1 MSRRNVCANACERLG
16 KKEQPKTVA
25 RTMELRFREA
35 AAADISRF
43 VAGYVEGFFELYSD
57 TGIWSEEI
65 ILQSIRSNGKKL
77 FYDLYDAVE
86 LRLSARR
93 ILGRKQRKRGWQ
105 ESRFHV
111 GTRLVIVSFS
121 EDRKAGVRYV
131 EAISIDR
138 KPIIF

>member
-1 MSRRNVCANACERLG
+1 MSRRNVCANACEKLG

-25 RTMELRFREA
+25 RAMELRFREA
-35 AAADISRF
+35 AVSDISRF

-65 ILQSIRSNGKKL
+65 ILRSIRSNGKKL
-77 FYDLYDAVE
+77 FYDLYDTVA
-86 LRLSARR
+86 LQLSDRR
-93 ILGRKQRKRGWQ
+93 ILGLKERKRGGH

-121 EDRKAGVRYV
+121 EDKKAK
-131 EAISIDR
+131 I
-138 KPIIF
+138 

>member
-1 MSRRNVCANACERLG
+1 
-16 KKEQPKTVA
+16 
-25 RTMELRFREA
+25 MELRFREA
-35 AAADISRF
+35 AVSDISRF

-65 ILQSIRSNGKKL
+65 ILRSIRSNGKKL
-77 FYDLYDAVE
+77 FYDLYDTVA
-86 LRLSARR
+86 LQLSDRR
-93 ILGRKQRKRGWQ
+93 ILGRKERKRGGH

-121 EDRKAGVRYV
+121 EDKKAKIRWV
-131 EAISIDR
+131 ESISIDR